1 MNSKIYEKNKMDCR
15 SGNKLSSLAMECD
28 SCAAIEETRM
38 TDSER
43 QTLQKMLSKAVDWI
57 DSKI

>member
-1 MNSKIYEKNKMDCR
+1 
-15 SGNKLSSLAMECD
+15 MECD

-38 TDSER
+38 RDSER

>member
-1 MNSKIYEKNKMDCR
+1 
-15 SGNKLSSLAMECD
+15 MECD
-28 SCAAIEETRM
+28 SCATIEATGM
-38 TDSER
+38 THSER

>member
-1 MNSKIYEKNKMDCR
+1 
-15 SGNKLSSLAMECD
+15 MECD

-38 TDSER
+38 RDSER
-43 QTLQKMLSKAVDWI
+43 QTLQKMLRKAVDWI

>member
-1 MNSKIYEKNKMDCR
+1 MKRTKWSVGMR
-15 SGNKLSSLAMECD
+15 NKLSSLAMECD
-28 SCAAIEETRM
+28 SCAAIKEAKM

-57 DSKI
+57 DSKIRIS